1 MKKKRGMRM
10 KKKLNDEVSV
20 LLWRFLDVI
29 TASKKKE
36 AAPKR
41 RQLVK
46 KHNSSISKGRNNCND
61 EN

>member
-1 MKKKRGMRM
+1 MRM
-10 KKKLNDEVSV
+10 KKKLNDEALA

-41 RQLVK
+41 RQLDK
-46 KHNSSISKGRNNCND
+46 KHNSSIAKGRNNCND

>member
-1 MKKKRGMRM
+1 M
-10 KKKLNDEVSV
+10 NDKAKD
-20 LLWRFLDVI
+20 LLRRFLDVI

-41 RQLVK
+41 RQLIK
-46 KHNSSISKGRNNCND
+46 KHNSSIAKGRINCND

>member
-1 MKKKRGMRM
+1 M
-10 KKKLNDEVSV
+10 KKKLNDEALA

-46 KHNSSISKGRNNCND
+46 KTQFKYSKRK
-61 EN
+61 E

>member
-1 MKKKRGMRM
+1 MKM

-41 RQLVK
+41 RQLIK
-46 KHNSSISKGRNNCND
+46 KHK
-61 EN
+61 